1 MSDIP
6 FPYEVLPLCS
16 VYVRTENLHWYHRIG
31 LIFSRKNT
39 GYYFILYAYF
49 KWIDNQIDKKDSDLS
64 RLKDFLERQKK
75 IIFHGKDPEAEEE
88 ILGREAYRLISVQEN
103 NFLKNAVEKVFSSF
117 SLDLIRKEKKFL
129 KKDDLDRRIELIG
142 SAALELTEF
151 CFGKPGCINES
162 LKRKMA
168 WLYIQTD
175 MLLDF
180 DEDIESGYINISLEE
195 IEEFGIQDEDLNGER
210 PGPLHSKQF
219 KDWMNR
225 KCRCQ
230 LKTAEEVFAD
240 MKYLKYSFLYFF
252 LRKMYQQ
259 RLRKINRASALYQ

>member
-1 MSDIP
+1 
-6 FPYEVLPLCS
+6 
-16 VYVRTENLHWYHRIG
+16 
-31 LIFSRKNT
+31 
-39 GYYFILYAYF
+39 
-49 KWIDNQIDKKDSDLS
+49 
-64 RLKDFLERQKK
+64 
-75 IIFHGKDPEAEEE
+75 
-88 ILGREAYRLISVQEN
+88 
-103 NFLKNAVEKVFSSF
+103 
-117 SLDLIRKEKKFL
+117 
-129 KKDDLDRRIELIG
+129 
-142 SAALELTEF
+142 
-151 CFGKPGCINES
+151 INES

-230 LKTAEEVFAD
+230 LKTAEEVFED